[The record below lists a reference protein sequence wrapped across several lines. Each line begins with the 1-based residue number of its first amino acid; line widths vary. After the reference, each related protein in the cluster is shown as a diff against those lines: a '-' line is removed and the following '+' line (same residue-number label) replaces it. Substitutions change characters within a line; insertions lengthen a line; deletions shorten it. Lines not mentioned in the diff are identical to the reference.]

1 MKIYNITRKGK
12 ILGEFPETAF
22 AEMVKNRLL
31 PLDAHYWTEG
41 MADWATI
48 ASLYNSAPPN
58 PTTPIATGSSSP
70 RSAKAKMAVVDSEP
84 DESQHSSSGSK
95 LFLFF
100 AGVGAVTLVV
110 IMIFAK
116 WAHGHKKETDE
127 PTKDTS
133 SQTTPVKPTSN
144 EGPMR
149 EATPLASYQNVQFSP
164 YSYFGR
170 EIFAALELAF
180 VNVANDDEEEPFP
193 DGPKLAENYGD
204 GSIGVALSDVNKGE
218 KFVVEIRG
226 DRFLKTSRITVVIE
240 NSAKIVTITPKEV
253 FDFEEL
259 ARLRQAVPI
268 NVYFTVQKGNQPPLA
283 KTETFR
289 VRPPNDC
296 PLRMSTYEFDETGQV
311 IKDMFDSSHVLAG
324 FVNETHPWID
334 QILKS
339 AKRYSKS
346 GTFAGY
352 QGGNAAVREQVTAIW
367 KTLQSHNITYSS
379 ITATS
384 GSREHLIQHVR
395 FLEET
400 ISNEQ
405 ASCVDGTVTLCS
417 IFQKIGLH
425 TGIVLV
431 PGHAYLVVYDK
442 DNEAPLFGVETTMLS
457 GSSIEDAVQAT
468 RSGPYALDK
477 VVKAIEDGKDDFTM
491 VNIGAARAININ
503 PIPYS
508 R

>member
-12 ILGEFPETAF
+12 AIGEFRKAAF
-22 AEMVKNRLL
+22 DEMVKNRLL
-31 PLDAHYWTEG
+31 PLDAYYWTEG
-41 MADWATI
+41 MADWATV
-48 ASLYNSAPPN
+48 ASLYNAAPSN
-58 PTTPIATGSSSP
+58 PTTPQAPGPSQP
-70 RSAKAKMAVVDSEP
+70 RSAKVRKTTVDSET
-84 DESQHSSSGSK
+84 DESPHGSFGAQ
-95 LFLFF
+95 LFRFF
-100 AGVGAVTLVV
+100 VGVGAVALVTM
-110 IMIFAK
+110 MIFAK
-116 WAHGHKKETDE
+116 WARGHKKEAHE
-127 PTKDTS
+127 LIKDAF
-133 SQTTPVKPTSN
+133 SQNPPAKP
-144 EGPMR
+144 
-149 EATPLASYQNVQFSP
+149 ATPAGSTPEAAPMASYQNLQFTP

-170 EIFAALELAF
+170 EIFAAVELAF
-180 VNVANDDEEEPFP
+180 VNVENDEGEPFP
-193 DGPKLAENYGD
+193 DGPKLAESFGD
-204 GSIGVALSDVNKGE
+204 GSIGVALLDVKKGE
-218 KFVVEIRG
+218 RYVIEIRG
-226 DRFLKTSRITVVIE
+226 DRFLKPSRITVVIE
-240 NSAKIVTITPKEV
+240 KSSKVVTITPKEV

-268 NVYFTVQKGNQPPLA
+268 NIYFTVQKGNQQPLT

-296 PLRMSTYEFDETGQV
+296 PIRMSTYEVDEAGQV
-311 IKDMFDSSHVLAG
+311 LNGVFDSSHVLAG

-339 AKRYSKS
+339 AKRYSKT
-346 GTFAGY
+346 GTFTGY
-352 QGGNAAVREQVTAIW
+352 QAGNAAVREQVTAIW

-405 ASCVDGTVTLCS
+405 ANCVDGTVALCS

-431 PGHAYLVVYDK
+431 PGHAYLVVYDQ
-442 DNEAPLFGVETTMLS
+442 DNEKPLFGVETTMLS
-457 GSSIEDAVQAT
+457 GSNIEDAVQAT
-468 RSGPYALDK
+468 RTGPFALDK
-477 VVKAIEDGKDDFTM
+477 VVKSIEDGKDDFTM
-491 VNIGAARAININ
+491 VNISDARAININ

>member
-12 ILGEFPETAF
+12 ALGKFPKAAF
-22 AEMVKNRLL
+22 DEMIKNRLL
-31 PLDAHYWTEG
+31 PLDAYYWTEG
-41 MADWATI
+41 MVDWVTI
-48 ASLYNSAPPN
+48 ASLYNAAPSN
-58 PTTPIATGSSSP
+58 PTTPKAPRPSSP
-70 RSAKAKMAVVDSEP
+70 QAAKAKMTTVDNEP
-84 DESQHSSSGSK
+84 DESQHGSIGSQ
-95 LFLFF
+95 LFRFF
-100 AGVGAVTLVV
+100 VGVGAVALVV
-110 IMIFAK
+110 LMIFGK
-116 WAHGHKKETDE
+116 WARGHKKEADE
-127 PTKDTS
+127 LIKDAF
-133 SQTTPVKPTSN
+133 SQTPPAKPTPPA
-144 EGPMR
+144 GPTL
-149 EATPLASYQNVQFSP
+149 EAAPLASYQNLQFSP

-170 EIFAALELAF
+170 EVFAAVELAF
-180 VNVANDDEEEPFP
+180 VNVVNDDEDEPFP
-193 DGPKLAENYGD
+193 DGPKLAESFGD
-204 GSIGVALSDVNKGE
+204 GSIGVALLDVKKGE
-218 KFVVEIRG
+218 RYVVEIRG
-226 DRFLKTSRITVVIE
+226 DRFLKPSRITVVIE
-240 NSAKIVTITPKEV
+240 KSAKIVTITPKEV

-268 NVYFTVQKGNQPPLA
+268 NIYFTVQKGNQPALT

-296 PLRMSTYEFDETGQV
+296 PIRMSTYEFDEAGQV
-311 IKDMFDSSHVLAG
+311 INDVFDSSHVLAG

-339 AKRYSKS
+339 AKRHSKS
-346 GTFAGY
+346 GTFTGY
-352 QGGNAAVREQVTAIW
+352 QAGNAAVREQVTAIW

-405 ASCVDGTVTLCS
+405 ANCVDGTVALCS

-457 GSSIEDAVQAT
+457 GSNIEDAVQAT

-491 VNIGAARAININ
+491 VNIGDARAININ
-503 PIPYS
+503 PIPYT